1 MGDKMELLEQIDLL
15 NYKYQFVKNN
25 KHWDYNQI
33 YSLLLNGKNFQ
44 ISENDILL
52 SISHDIA
59 NKANQNDVKKNNIED
74 YEIPNIDIEHM
85 KKIVLDFFMNISP
98 DLINRISFILSK
110 TDFIKYDD
118 NIPSNQ
124 QRSVTNKN
132 GIKLYYKND
141 LKSLVDL
148 AHEISHGIS
157 NLDSNCKFNN
167 NQKVESFAEI
177 ESELTEDLFL
187 EYLKDINLQIKDKKQ
202 NSCVRNLNDNDIDDI
217 KYNKYK
223 SAIFLSYRAID
234 ELEFKKIIKN
244 KGISNIDNKFID
256 ELSTFTNIKKEEV
269 ISRIE
274 NFVNEYYPGDNLIH
288 NYSGLKNYDL
298 KNGKHLSNECRFI
311 YAYCFVEKLNSLNL
325 NYKQKCEFYKKYL
338 ENAKNMSFQ
347 QVLELFDI
355 NLFDLNSFSDEFINK
370 FNEMS
375 NKDNSIH
382 RRI

>member
-1 MGDKMELLEQIDLL
+1 MELLEQIDLL

-33 YSLLLNGKNFQ
+33 YNLLLNGKNFQ

-59 NKANQNDVKKNNIED
+59 NKVNQNGVKKNNIED

-244 KGISNIDNKFID
+244 KGINNIDNKFID

-325 NYKQKCEFYKKYL
+325 NYKQKCEFYKKHL

-347 QVLELFDI
+347 QVLELFDF

>member
-1 MGDKMELLEQIDLL
+1 MELLEQIDLL

-52 SISHDIA
+52 SISHYIA

-202 NSCVRNLNDNDIDDI
+202 NSCIRNLNDNDIDDI

-223 SAIFLSYRAID
+223 SAVFLSYRAID

>member
-1 MGDKMELLEQIDLL
+1 MML
-15 NYKYQFVKNN
+15 
-25 KHWDYNQI
+25 
-33 YSLLLNGKNFQ
+33 
-44 ISENDILL
+44 
-52 SISHDIA
+52 
-59 NKANQNDVKKNNIED
+59 KKNNIQD

-141 LKSLVDL
+141 LKPLVDL

-298 KNGKHLSNECRFI
+298 KMANI
-311 YAYCFVEKLNSLNL
+311 YLMNVDLFMHIVLWKSLI
-325 NYKQKCEFYKKYL
+325 
-338 ENAKNMSFQ
+338 
-347 QVLELFDI
+347 V
-355 NLFDLNSFSDEFINK
+355 
-370 FNEMS
+370 
-375 NKDNSIH
+375 
-382 RRI
+382 